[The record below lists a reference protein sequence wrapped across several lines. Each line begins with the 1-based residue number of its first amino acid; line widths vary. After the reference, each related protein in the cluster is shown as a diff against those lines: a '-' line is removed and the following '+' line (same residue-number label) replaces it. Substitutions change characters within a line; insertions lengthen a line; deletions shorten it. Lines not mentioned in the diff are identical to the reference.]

1 MAKTEDSLR
10 LLRNVALLCSAM
22 TAGGYAQTAAA
33 QPYPNKAVTI
43 VSPYSAGGN
52 ADLAARA
59 LAVTAAKSLGQPVV
73 VVNRTGAGG
82 IVGSQFVVD
91 AAPDG
96 YTLLLARVGS
106 QAVAPALDP
115 ATTYKWDSFSF
126 LGVLESDPYVCVVQ
140 GKSPIRT
147 FNDLIA
153 AARARPGKLSYASTG
168 NADASVVFPV
178 KMFLNSGLKFD
189 AAVKVPYKGAGDTV
203 AAVLGG
209 HVDFACNGI
218 SPYTASIRSGDL
230 RGLVISTRTRAA
242 EVPDVP
248 TAAEVGMPDLE
259 SVSGWGAL
267 YGPPGLPR
275 EIVERWAAVL
285 AAVKD
290 DPEWVAQVRR
300 RGSIPNVMSPEET
313 RRFAEAQYKSYRAL
327 ASQLSIK

>member
-1 MAKTEDSLR
+1 MWKSVLR
-10 LLRNVALLCSAM
+10 GLMRSMVFLCA
-22 TAGGYAQTAAA
+22 AGYAVA
-33 QPYPNKAVTI
+33 QPYPVKPVTI
-43 VSPYSAGGN
+43 VVPYGAGGN

-59 LAVTAAKSLGQPVV
+59 LGAVVVKPLGQPIV

-115 ATTYKWDSFSF
+115 ATTYKWDSFTF
-126 LGVLESDPYVCVVQ
+126 LGVLESDPYVCVVK

-147 FNDLIA
+147 FSELIA
-153 AARARPGKLSYASTG
+153 ASRERPGKLSYASTG

-178 KMFLNSGLKFD
+178 KMFLNSGLKPD
-189 AAVKVPYKGAGDTV
+189 AAVKVPYKGAGETV

-218 SPYTASIRSGDL
+218 SPYIAGMRSGDL
-230 RGLVISTRTRAA
+230 RGLVVSTRARLPEA
-242 EVPDVP
+242 PDVP
-248 TAAEVGMPDLE
+248 TAAEVGMSDLE
-259 SVSGWGAL
+259 SVSGWSAL
-267 YGPPGLPR
+267 YGPPGLPK
-275 EIVERWAAVL
+275 EVVDRWAAAL

-290 DPEWVAQVRR
+290 DPEWVTQVKR
-300 RGSIPNVMSPEET
+300 RGSIPSVMPPDET
-313 RRFAEAQYKSYRAL
+313 RRFAEAQFRAYRSL
-327 ASQLSIK
+327 APQLSGK

>member
-1 MAKTEDSLR
+1 MIKGLR
-10 LLRNVALLCSAM
+10 RGLAALLAA
-22 TAGGYAQTAAA
+22 TPLLVAA
-33 QPYPNKAVTI
+33 QPYPAKPVTI

-52 ADLAARA
+52 ADLAARSIA
-59 LAVTAAKSLGQPVV
+59 ATAAKILGQPVV

-82 IVGSQFVVD
+82 IVGSQFVAD

-115 ATTYKWDSFSF
+115 ATTYKWDSFTF
-126 LGVLESDPYVCVVQ
+126 LGVLESDPYVCVVL
-140 GKSPIRT
+140 GKSPLRT
-147 FNDLIA
+147 FQDLVA
-153 AARARPGKLSYASTG
+153 AVRAKPGKLSYASTG

-178 KMFLNSGLKFD
+178 KMFLNSGLKYD

-218 SPYTASIRSGDL
+218 SPYTAAMRSGDL
-230 RGLVISTRTRAA
+230 RGLVVSTKARVA
-242 EVPDVP
+242 EAPDVP

-259 SVSGWGAL
+259 TVSGWSAL

-275 EIVERWAAVL
+275 EVVERWAGVL
-285 AAVKD
+285 SAARD
-290 DPEWVAQVRR
+290 DAEWNQQVRR
-300 RGSIPNVMSPEET
+300 RGSIPSIMPPDET
-313 RRFAEAQYKSYRAL
+313 RRFVEAQYKAYRSL
-327 ASQLSIK
+327 SSQLGVK

>member
-1 MAKTEDSLR
+1 MRKEVLR
-10 LLRNVALLCSAM
+10 GLLRSIALWCVAGCAV
-22 TAGGYAQTAAA
+22 A
-33 QPYPNKAVTI
+33 QPYPVKPVTI
-43 VSPYSAGGN
+43 VVPYGAGGN

-59 LAVTAAKSLGQPVV
+59 LGAVAVKLIGQPIV

-115 ATTYKWDSFSF
+115 ATTYKWDSFTF
-126 LGVLESDPYVCVVQ
+126 LGVLESDPYVCVVK

-153 AARARPGKLSYASTG
+153 ASRERPGKLSYASTG

-178 KMFLNSGLKFD
+178 KMFLNSGLKAD

-218 SPYTASIRSGDL
+218 SPYTAGMRAGDL
-230 RGLVISTRTRAA
+230 RGLVVSTKARLA

-267 YGPPGLPR
+267 YGPPGLPK
-275 EIVERWAAVL
+275 EVVDRWAGVL

-290 DPEWVAQVRR
+290 DPDWVTQVKR
-300 RGSIPNVMSPEET
+300 RGSIPSVMSPDET
-313 RRFAEAQYKSYRAL
+313 RRFVEAQYKAYRSL
-327 ASQLSIK
+327 ASQLSVK